1 MFDMIFWSCLAI
13 FLIVSAIGGLIE
25 TQKERKEK

>member
-1 MFDMIFWSCLAI
+1 MFDMIFWPCLAI

-25 TQKERKEK
+25 TKKKGAKK

>member
-1 MFDMIFWSCLAI
+1 MFGQVFWVGFSL

-25 TQKERKEK
+25 IKKEGAKK